1 VNLYINLIAWGC
13 LVVVVVALFLYH
25 RWLENHEDH
34 YIHLHN
40 DSHAATIVDSQA
52 AICKRIELVDKVKN
66 ALLVAAILYG
76 LAIAGIAVYLAWT
89 NPGS

>member
-1 VNLYINLIAWGC
+1 MNIYINLIAWGC

-40 DSHAATIVDSQA
+40 DSHDATVINGQTT
-52 AICKRIELVDKVKN
+52 IGKRLGAVDKIKN
-66 ALLVAAILYG
+66 AFLAAAILYG
-76 LAIAGIAVYLAWT
+76 LAIVGMGIYIAWN